1 MTPQRIMIVGHCGVQ
16 HITHATRIDEYS
28 ESWHTFFSGSP
39 NSMLSGCVAL
49 SICYAPIILHSPMLW
64 SCIRLGSDMPCAK
77 LGTDRGVI
85 NGSVCGGQNAVSG
98 SKRGMGGSRTVAFAS
113 SWTVRIFLANA
124 SVSTTA
130 PQHHSTRVNTRH
142 VHSTR
147 AYDETNLPATPSNR
161 PMTARSSCSCTPV
174 VSTPMYSI
182 ARLNSLLDNIPS
194 LSPSDCRIALRG

>member
-1 MTPQRIMIVGHCGVQ
+1 MVGGSAIAQTIDHSLGDDGQRGLRMTPQRIMIVGHCGVQ

-98 SKRGMGGSRTVAFAS
+98 TKRGMGGSRTFAFS
-113 SWTVRIFLANA
+113 TVCIFLANA
-124 SVSTTA
+124 SGSTAA
-130 PQHHSTRVNTRH
+130 PQTTVPEQTPDMCIRH
-142 VHSTR
+142 GHKMKQTYLLR
-147 AYDETNLPATPSNR
+147 PAT
-161 PMTARSSCSCTPV
+161 AQ
-174 VSTPMYSI
+174 
-182 ARLNSLLDNIPS
+182 
-194 LSPSDCRIALRG
+194 